1 MKKFIT
7 LILGLLVAGAA
18 LAVIPKKFKEKKAT
32 TEYQSLITHEV
43 SADIKLVDH
52 DVKGVNESVIEIGS
66 SYWQDI
72 ENPIKESKNLA
83 LKEKLSE
90 LHMVSDDMR
99 KPRKGFNRIDV
110 PLNTRNC

>member
-18 LAVIPKKFKEKKAT
+18 LAVIPKEFKEKKAA
-32 TEYQSLITHEV
+32 TEYQSLVTHEV
-43 SADIKLVDH
+43 SADIVDH

-72 ENPIKESKNLA
+72 ENPIKESENLA

-90 LHMVSDDMR
+90 LPIVSDDNR
-99 KPRKGFNRIDV
+99 KPSKGFSRIDV
-110 PLNTRNC
+110 PINSRNC